1 MQQSGFLVKY
11 CTATLGKVLGG
22 HLGCVQIPNMVEV
35 LLQSE
40 LVLVPA
46 EGECMGEQLPITW
59 SLLVTS
65 HHIHGAGLSGMADNS
80 GHLAPAPDILGWAGH
95 LTGSFTCL
103 VNGGR
108 GWDMALYCYCFI
120 SQHLLH
126 TLYGFPYCHCHGRQM
141 FEVILFW

>member
-1 MQQSGFLVKY
+1 MCSSQGFLLNI
-11 CTATLGKVLGG
+11 APLGG

-65 HHIHGAGLSGMADNS
+65 HHLNGAGLSGMADNR
-80 GHLAPAPDILGWAGH
+80 GHEAPAPDILGWAGH

-103 VNGGR
+103 VYGGR
-108 GWDMALYCYCFI
+108 GWRHGIVLLLLYLSTLVTYTLWV
-120 SQHLLH
+120 SLLS
-126 TLYGFPYCHCHGRQM
+126 LSR
-141 FEVILFW
+141 EANV

>member
-1 MQQSGFLVKY
+1 
-11 CTATLGKVLGG
+11 
-22 HLGCVQIPNMVEV
+22 MVEV

-80 GHLAPAPDILGWAGH
+80 GHEAPVPDILGWAGH
-95 LTGSFTCL
+95 LTGSFTQG
-103 VNGGR
+103 VGGT
-108 GWDMALYCYCFI
+108 WHCIVTALSLNTCYIHF
-120 SQHLLH
+120 
-126 TLYGFPYCHCHGRQM
+126 YGFPYCHCHGRQM
-141 FEVILFW
+141 FEVILF

>member
-40 LVLVPA
+40 LVLVLA

-65 HHIHGAGLSGMADNS
+65 HHLNGAGLSGMADNS
-80 GHLAPAPDILGWAGH
+80 GHEAPAPDILGWAEH

-108 GWDMALYCYCFI
+108 GWGHGIVLLLLYLSTLVTYTLWV
-120 SQHLLH
+120 SLLS
-126 TLYGFPYCHCHGRQM
+126 LSR
-141 FEVILFW
+141 EANV

>member
-1 MQQSGFLVKY
+1 
-11 CTATLGKVLGG
+11 
-22 HLGCVQIPNMVEV
+22 MVEV

-40 LVLVPA
+40 LVLVLA

-65 HHIHGAGLSGMADNS
+65 HHIHGAGLSRMAENS
-80 GHLAPAPDILGWAGH
+80 GHKAPAPDILGWAGH

-108 GWDMALYCYCFI
+108 GWGHGIVLLLLYL
-120 SQHLLH
+120 S
-126 TLYGFPYCHCHGRQM
+126 TLVTYTFMGFLIVTVTGGKC
-141 FEVILFW
+141 LK

>member
-1 MQQSGFLVKY
+1 MCSSQGFLLNI
-11 CTATLGKVLGG
+11 APLGG

-65 HHIHGAGLSGMADNS
+65 HHLNGAGLSGMADNS
-80 GHLAPAPDILGWAGH
+80 GHKGPAPDILGWAGH
-95 LTGSFTCL
+95 LTGVAAALHRAWVGTWHCIVTALSLNTCYIHFMGFL
-103 VNGGR
+103 IVTVTGGKC
-108 GWDMALYCYCFI
+108 LK
-120 SQHLLH
+120 
-126 TLYGFPYCHCHGRQM
+126 
-141 FEVILFW
+141 